1 MKVFQRIA
9 WLGQK
14 FQNFSAV
21 FGGVKNIV
29 DEWITEITFSTCQC

>member
-1 MKVFQRIA
+1 MKVFQMIA

-14 FQNFSAV
+14 FHNFSAT
-21 FGGVKNIV
+21 FNGVNIA